1 METSSQSLSI
11 ESFSHS
17 WSVNPE
23 GSFRGSDEA
32 SFIEMDPTLPPS
44 QRFFSVSLPDFSNFD
59 FPVSESPLTLLHAD
73 ELISNGFLV
82 PLFAQPIKSD
92 SFDRAFDSPEKPTKQ
107 DQVRSSDGEI
117 RCAPLKRCRRLSRRI
132 FRRYLDVIRPICVKL
147 RRFGFAYGRRSSRAE
162 ERKRY
167 EFSGVVSTRTSGA
180 TSSVDNWRRSCDSE
194 SSIHEAVL
202 HCKRTIVGNI
212 SSLIIIFQ

>member
-1 METSSQSLSI
+1 METSSHSLSI

-32 SFIEMDPTLPPS
+32 SFIEM
-44 QRFFSVSLPDFSNFD
+44 
-59 FPVSESPLTLLHAD
+59 ESPLALLHAD

-92 SFDRAFDSPEKPTKQ
+92 SFDRAFDSPQQPTKQ
-107 DQVRSSDGEI
+107 DQVRSSDEI
-117 RCAPLKRCRRLSRRI
+117 RCAPLKRCQRLSRRI

-167 EFSGVVSTRTSGA
+167 EFSGAVSTGA
-180 TSSVDNWRRSCDSE
+180 AYSDDNWRRSCDSE

-202 HCKRTIVGNI
+202 HCKRTIVGDK
-212 SSLIIIFQ
+212 

>member
-1 METSSQSLSI
+1 METSQSLSI

-23 GSFRGSDEA
+23 GFFRSSDEA

-92 SFDRAFDSPEKPTKQ
+92 SFDRAFDSPELSQK
-107 DQVRSSDGEI
+107 DQVPSPDAI

-132 FRRYLDVIRPICVKL
+132 FRKYLEVIRPICLKL
-147 RRFGFAYGRRSSRAE
+147 RRFGFGYGRRSSRTE

-167 EFSGVVSTRTSGA
+167 EFSGVVSTRTSGVA
-180 TSSVDNWRRSCDSE
+180 YSVDNWRRSCDSE

-202 HCKRTIVGNI
+202 HCKRTIVGI
-212 SSLIIIFQ
+212 YHL